1 MDAFSSSTLSTLP
14 SHIPLLS
21 QTKKP
26 PLSLPSSSLS
36 QRKTSLSSSSQRK
49 TSSSS
54 SSARTMIVNTINNL
68 FNNLMMI
75 NSNYKLQPSLDPKRA
90 LSNNFAPVDELPP
103 TQCQSLII
111 SSMVMAC
118 CTALES
124 HKAKPPSVAAVSKLT
139 KYTIENTVGQPSI
152 NNGFGLTNA
161 SLSFLG
167 DHLFAICE
175 GDLPYAV
182 RLTSNGD
189 TETLGRHDFDEK
201 SGMNMTAH
209 PKKDPATDETFA
221 FRYGRHP
228 LFMHDFAI
236 TKKHT
241 VSVDTQLNM
250 YYTEMIL
257 RGDSLL
263 HSDRTKESRIG
274 VIPRCAKDSLQMRW
288 FDVPGFNNIHAI
300 NEWDEEDGNN
310 TRSGGVAANTE
321 ADEDNGYVVSYVH
334 DAKTGESKFLV
345 TDAKSPHLDIE
356 AVVKSTQSVPTGS
369 HGLFVREIELRKL
382 YKCKYPIT

>member
-1 MDAFSSSTLSTLP
+1 
-14 SHIPLLS
+14 
-21 QTKKP
+21 
-26 PLSLPSSSLS
+26 
-36 QRKTSLSSSSQRK
+36 
-49 TSSSS
+49 
-54 SSARTMIVNTINNL
+54 
-68 FNNLMMI
+68 
-75 NSNYKLQPSLDPKRA
+75 
-90 LSNNFAPVDELPP
+90 
-103 TQCQSLII
+103 
-111 SSMVMAC
+111 MA
-118 CTALES
+118 
-124 HKAKPPSVAAVSKLT
+124 
-139 KYTIENTVGQPSI
+139 
-152 NNGFGLTNA
+152 
-161 SLSFLG
+161 
-167 DHLFAICE
+167 
-175 GDLPYAV
+175 
-182 RLTSNGD
+182 
-189 TETLGRHDFDEK
+189 
-201 SGMNMTAH
+201 
-209 PKKDPATDETFA
+209 
-221 FRYGRHP
+221 GRHP

-300 NEWDEEDGNN
+300 NEWDEEDGNVIILAPNILSIEQAFGKTELVPCLMEKVRIDLRTGIVSRHPISARNLDMGN

>member
-1 MDAFSSSTLSTLP
+1 MSFLQHNAKSYKGH
-14 SHIPLLS
+14 SHLAWTVHTFVMAL
-21 QTKKP
+21 T
-26 PLSLPSSSLS
+26 
-36 QRKTSLSSSSQRK
+36 
-49 TSSSS
+49 
-54 SSARTMIVNTINNL
+54 NNNL
-68 FNNLMMI
+68 LF
-75 NSNYKLQPSLDPKRA
+75 
-90 LSNNFAPVDELPP
+90 
-103 TQCQSLII
+103 QSLII
-111 SSMVMAC
+111 SSMAMQC

-139 KYTIENTVGQPSI
+139 NTPLKTLLVLPLFPVPS
-152 NNGFGLTNA
+152 LA
-161 SLSFLG
+161 SVALL
-167 DHLFAICE
+167 H
-175 GDLPYAV
+175 
-182 RLTSNGD
+182 
-189 TETLGRHDFDEK
+189 
-201 SGMNMTAH
+201 
-209 PKKDPATDETFA
+209 PATDETFA
-221 FRYGRHP
+221 FRYGPIPPFVIHFYFDASGEKQIDVHIAMAGRHP

-241 VSVDTQLNM
+241 VSVDTQLHM

-263 HSDRTKESRIG
+263 HSDPTKASRIG

-334 DAKTGESKFLV
+334 DEKTGESKFLV

-356 AVVKSTQSVPTGS
+356 AAVKLTQRVPTGS
-369 HGLFVREIELRKL
+369 HGLFVREVELRKL
-382 YKCKYPIT
+382 YNCKYPIT